1 MILLEPSF
9 ITSYWLVPFLYFC
22 FIVKKE
28 AIRKELKFYGRS
40 LSIAASHNSVTK
52 KKKIITITISA
63 KKEKKRL
70 YNANV
75 KRTFPETVRLYP
87 VHRKIR
93 SPRSYIVNSRYFA
106 ASTRSRQGRDNWFAP
121 SNSEH
126 SHDCDRA
133 DLHGRGMWR
142 ERLSLR
148 SRFLQTGAA
157 NHDRPWGRLISCRR
171 SPHRN
176 GSASIAGKHA
186 IYGLVI
192 DAL

>member
-75 KRTFPETVRLYP
+75 KRTFPETVRDP
-87 VHRKIR
+87 
-93 SPRSYIVNSRYFA
+93 
-106 ASTRSRQGRDNWFAP
+106 
-121 SNSEH
+121 
-126 SHDCDRA
+126 
-133 DLHGRGMWR
+133 
-142 ERLSLR
+142 
-148 SRFLQTGAA
+148 
-157 NHDRPWGRLISCRR
+157 IS
-171 SPHRN
+171 
-176 GSASIAGKHA
+176 
-186 IYGLVI
+186 
-192 DAL
+192 